1 MPATAKPAK
10 PSRARSLEPPPE
22 PPLEPP
28 QQPPQQPPLGPP
40 RARPRTDSST
50 QPRTQTPLGRF
61 VFGSGLVVMLADSDA
76 GSVITAGQS
85 GVRWGYRLLAL
96 QLLLV
101 PILYMAQELTVRLA
115 IFTRRG
121 HAELIRDTF
130 GPLYAW
136 IAALVLTI
144 ASIGALL
151 TEFSGVAG
159 VGQLYGLPRFASLPI
174 AAIALLAITFTGT
187 YRRAE
192 LFAIAVGLFELAF
205 FFVAWAA
212 HPNGAALLAGALDI
226 PLRDPDYRYLAAAN
240 IGSIIMPGM
249 VFYQQSA
256 IAQKRL
262 GPQHLAA
269 ARWDTAIGALL
280 TQAIMAAVLIACAA
294 TIGRTGA
301 HPTLSSVGQMA
312 QALTPF
318 LGTMVGNLV
327 FGLGVLGAGMV
338 AAIVVSLALAWGLN
352 EVIGNRRSTGTD
364 PLKTGWFR
372 ATYALCI
379 VAGALFVALWPD
391 LVALNLA
398 IQVINTLML
407 PIVLGLLIA
416 LAVTAL
422 PTAQRLRGAYLWIV
436 VAVAT
441 ITCGLGLFGALS
453 GADLL

>member
-1 MPATAKPAK
+1 MP
-10 PSRARSLEPPPE
+10 RR
-22 PPLEPP
+22 
-28 QQPPQQPPLGPP
+28 
-40 RARPRTDSST
+40 
-50 QPRTQTPLGRF
+50 GRF
-61 VFGSGLVVMLADSDA
+61 LTVFGSGLVVMLADSDV

-101 PILYMAQELTVRLA
+101 PVLYMAQELTVRLA
-115 IFTRRG
+115 IFTGRG
-121 HAELIRDTF
+121 HGELIRDTF
-130 GPLYAW
+130 GPLCAW
-136 IAALVLTI
+136 VAALALTI
-144 ASIGALL
+144 ASAGALL

-174 AAIALLAITFTGT
+174 AAVALLAVTFTGT

-192 LFAIAVGLFELAF
+192 LFAIAVGLFELVF

-212 HPNGAALLAGALDI
+212 HPNADALLAGAIDI

-240 IGSIIMPGM
+240 IGSVIMPWM

-280 TQAIMAAVLIACAA
+280 TQSIMAAVLIACAA
-294 TIGRTGA
+294 TIGRAGA
-301 HPTLSSVGQMA
+301 NPTLSSVGQMA

-318 LGTMVGNLV
+318 LGTRVGNLV
-327 FGLGVLGAGMV
+327 FGLGVLGAAMV

-352 EVIGNRRSTGTD
+352 EVIGNRRSADAD
-364 PLKTGWFR
+364 PLKTSWFR
-372 ATYALCI
+372 ATYALCV

-398 IQVINTLML
+398 VQVIDTLML

-422 PTAQRLRGAYLWIV
+422 PRAHRLRGAYLWIV
-436 VAVAT
+436 LAVAAV
-441 ITCGLGLFGALS
+441 TCTLGLFGGLS
-453 GADLL
+453 GAGLV

>member
-1 MPATAKPAK
+1 MPATAKPPRPTHA
-10 PSRARSLEPPPE
+10 PPDADAPAHT
-22 PPLEPP
+22 
-28 QQPPQQPPLGPP
+28 
-40 RARPRTDSST
+40 RR
-50 QPRTQTPLGRF
+50 QTPLSRF
-61 VFGSGLVVMLADSDA
+61 LAVFGSGLVVMLADSDA

-121 HAELIRDTF
+121 HGELIRDTF
-130 GPLYAW
+130 GPLCAW
-136 IAALVLTI
+136 IAAFALTI

-174 AAIALLAITFTGT
+174 AAIALLAVIFTGT

-192 LFAIAVGLFELAF
+192 WFAIAVGLFELAF

-226 PLRDPDYRYLAAAN
+226 PLRNPDYRYLAAAN
-240 IGSIIMPGM
+240 IGSVIMPWM

-256 IAQKRL
+256 VAQKRL

-294 TIGRTGA
+294 TIGRAGA
-301 HPTLSSVGQMA
+301 HPTLASVGQMA

-318 LGTMVGNLV
+318 LGTLTGNLV

-352 EVIGNRRSTGTD
+352 EVIGNRRSDAD
-364 PLKTGWFR
+364 PLHTRWFR
-372 ATYALCI
+372 ATYAVCVI
-379 VAGALFVALWPD
+379 GGALFVARWPD

-398 IQVINTLML
+398 VQVINTLML

-422 PTAQRLRGAYLWIV
+422 PKAQRLRGAYLWIV
-436 VAVAT
+436 VTVAAV
-441 ITCGLGLFGALS
+441 TCGLGLFGALS
-453 GADLL
+453 GAGLV